1 MPRHLNA
8 LPVSARSAQAS
19 VSAPQRARPRP
30 RLCFSARRRGER
42 ADIPEKEGSVVNPI
56 QLQKYLQGV
65 NYPARKDDLLSAA
78 EKNDAPEDVVEEIRS
93 LSGDEFDGPDQV
105 MKAFGR

>member
-1 MPRHLNA
+1 M
-8 LPVSARSAQAS
+8 
-19 VSAPQRARPRP
+19 
-30 RLCFSARRRGER
+30 
-42 ADIPEKEGSVVNPI
+42 VNPI

-65 NYPARKDDLLSAA
+65 NYPASKDDLLSAA